1 MDASAFLPDSMDART
16 LAGSAVVTLAGSAP
30 NKEGLWP
37 VVVEEPMGCGLQGD
51 DGFENDPL

>member
-1 MDASAFLPDSMDART
+1 MAART